1 LVDQGR
7 FGYVRDA
14 YQAPSVGSDAFGAA
28 RARAPPACHQ
38 ALGVH
43 YHFFIVYR
51 KPVFWRYAGHV
62 VISKTA

>member
-1 LVDQGR
+1 
-7 FGYVRDA
+7 
-14 YQAPSVGSDAFGAA
+14 VGSDAFGAA

-43 YHFFIVYR
+43 YRFFIVYR